1 MFRFRGDRARAEFR
15 RFAPGI
21 ALLGLVGGV
30 ARLVASTV
38 PGANYLLLA
47 IVAGVVLANVV
58 GVPEWAEPGVATHG
72 LLLGAGIVLMGAR
85 ISLAAVVDA
94 GPRLL
99 VLVLG
104 MVAFT
109 LGLTELLARTA
120 FGLRGR
126 LATLLAAGLSVCGVS
141 AVVAVAG
148 AIRADSEDVTYV
160 VATVLLVD
168 AVTLFLY
175 PVAGELL
182 ALPARTFGLWAGVSM
197 LSTGPV
203 AAAGFA
209 YGDAAGQWAVVTK
222 LTRNVLIGVVVVL
235 YSAIYLRP
243 SASGVGGSLR
253 QLWTTFPK
261 FVLGFVAMAV
271 VANAGLLSA
280 GQITHLTNAYR
291 WCFLFAFAG
300 LGLDVRLSK
309 LRAAGLRPA
318 GVAFVTLG
326 VASAVALAAVTALF
340 G

>member
-1 MFRFRGDRARAEFR
+1 MFRFRGDRAREEAR
-15 RFAPGI
+15 RFAPGL
-21 ALLGLVGGV
+21 ALLVLVGGV
-30 ARLVASTV
+30 ARLVADAV
-38 PGANYLLLA
+38 PGANHLLLA
-47 IVAGVVLANVV
+47 IVAGVVLANAV

-94 GPRLL
+94 GLQLL
-99 VLVLG
+99 VLVLAV
-104 MVAFT
+104 VAFT
-109 LGLTELLARTA
+109 LVLTELLARTA
-120 FGLRGR
+120 FGLRGS
-126 LATLLAAGLSVCGVS
+126 LASLLAAGLSICGVS

-148 AIRADSEDVTYV
+148 GIRAEGEDVTYV

-175 PVAGELL
+175 PLAGGLL
-182 ALPARTFGLWAGVSM
+182 DLSARTFGLWAGVSM

-209 YGDAAGQWAVVTK
+209 YADVAGQWAVVTK
-222 LTRNVLIGVVVVL
+222 LTRNVLIGVVVVV
-235 YSAIYLRP
+235 YSVCYLRP
-243 SASGVGGSLR
+243 SASDVRGSLR
-253 QLWTTFPK
+253 QLWVTFPK

-271 VANAGLLSA
+271 VANAGLLSEA
-280 GQITHLTNAYR
+280 RISHLTNAYR

-318 GVAFVTLG
+318 SVAFLTLCI
-326 VASAVALAAVTALF
+326 ASAVALAAVTVLF